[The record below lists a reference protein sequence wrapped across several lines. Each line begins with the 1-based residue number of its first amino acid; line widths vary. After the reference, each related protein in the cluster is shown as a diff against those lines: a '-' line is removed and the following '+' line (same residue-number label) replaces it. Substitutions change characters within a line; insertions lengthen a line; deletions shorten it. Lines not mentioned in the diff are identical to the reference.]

1 MEQAVREYADWA
13 AEEEPAGGEDPVAEL
28 LRARADEARSPVQTW
43 LMPVVEDM
51 ERCIRERFFPRIL
64 QEMNTRLV
72 NGDLSLLLGRA
83 VVSERI
89 APRDL
94 EIGGVSCWRLNRT
107 DFLADVDL
115 TAALTVEQGGRDA
128 EGRFGF
134 CLGLWFCTEEGF
146 SFEVQELHLL
156 QDKPDRSFW
165 KLDRHLI
172 PILRDDEIESG
183 AERLWENLLPDVK
196 EPKERSARLL
206 AEKLGLNVCDGKAA
220 SSPRRRRFPGRRISR
235 SPFPAMSRPI
245 PSC

>member
-115 TAALTVEQGGRDA
+115 TAALTVEQDSHDTV
-128 EGRFGF
+128 FTF
-134 CLGLWFCTEEGF
+134 CVPANCTA
-146 SFEVQELHLL
+146 
-156 QDKPDRSFW
+156 RI
-165 KLDRHLI
+165 R
-172 PILRDDEIESG
+172 
-183 AERLWENLLPDVK
+183 LPDGS
-196 EPKERSARLL
+196 EYSRGAGTHTFRLPGSYNIAARG
-206 AEKLGLNVCDGKAA
+206 AADGV
-220 SSPRRRRFPGRRISR
+220 
-235 SPFPAMSRPI
+235 
-245 PSC
+245 

>member
-51 ERCIRERFFPRIL
+51 DRCIRERFFPRIL

-115 TAALTVEQGGRDA
+115 TAALTVEQDGHDID
-128 EGRFGF
+128 GRFGF
-134 CLGLWFCTEEGF
+134 CLGLWFCT
-146 SFEVQELHLL
+146 
-156 QDKPDRSFW
+156 
-165 KLDRHLI
+165 
-172 PILRDDEIESG
+172 
-183 AERLWENLLPDVK
+183 
-196 EPKERSARLL
+196 
-206 AEKLGLNVCDGKAA
+206 
-220 SSPRRRRFPGRRISR
+220 
-235 SPFPAMSRPI
+235 
-245 PSC
+245 